1 MQFATQQWLKEWFAP
16 LTLSEGV
23 SATRHEFV
31 EVIRMT
37 TATKPRAVMY
47 SPSIRIVFQGLVR
60 GHLGSQS
67 FLYSQQSYATLV
79 SPIPLEIE
87 VVEASSEKPLY
98 VANLAIDI
106 NVLADL
112 LLLIGEETTEFGY
125 SETPGR
131 PAPLSEEA
139 LFSVCRL
146 IQTLNSEEKTIIL
159 ADGYYREFMYHVLKS
174 EYGASLRVLLQNS
187 EKSHGIAR
195 VLQVLHDDFSTNLSV
210 DQMAKMAC
218 MSISAFHAGFKGAT
232 GLSPLQYVKS
242 IRLHK
247 ARSMML
253 SQNMSASQAAYRV
266 GYASPSQFS
275 REFKRFFGSSPT
287 QEAAKFRVLA

>member
-1 MQFATQQWLKEWFAP
+1 MQFATQQWLEEWFAP
-16 LTLSEGV
+16 LAPSEGV
-23 SATRHEFV
+23 SATRHECV

-67 FLYSQQSYATLV
+67 FLYSQQSYAALV

-87 VVEASSEKPLY
+87 IVEASPEKPLY
-98 VANLAIDI
+98 AVNLAIDI
-106 NVLADL
+106 NVLAEL
-112 LLLIGEETTEFGY
+112 MLLIEQEPLEFEYGETL
-125 SETPGR
+125 GR
-131 PAPLSEEA
+131 PAHLSEEA

-146 IQTLNSEEKTIIL
+146 MQTLNSEEQTKIL
-159 ADGYYREFMYHVLKS
+159 ADGYYREFLYHVLKS
-174 EYGASLRVLLQNS
+174 EYGASLRVLFQNS
-187 EKSHGIAR
+187 EKSQGIAR
-195 VLQVLHDDFSTNLSV
+195 VLQVLHEDFSTNLSV

-287 QEAAKFRVLA
+287 QEAAKFRVVG